1 MIYHNV
7 HVCSRADYKPPLRD
21 WEFPTISNAHFIC
34 GLAAPLRMGA
44 NHTNLIWC
52 LIHLDM
58 LAKHMSTIG
67 WTPLNCGW
75 THVKSKYTNKERSS
89 MVQRRKG
96 RAETMQLRCG
106 EGIAAHHVHHET
118 VSKGLLLNT
127 PFPFIPNLV
136 DDVFFLC
143 FINVFICFFM
153 CFFFYLFFACV
164 YIIRKLYSCRLK
176 KLKSTRHIWP
186 LRPSYKCNFSLKNK
200 VLLRNHVPTNQ
211 HVHIPEQ
218 RKCKEYLI

>member
-1 MIYHNV
+1 MIYDNV

-21 WEFPTISNAHFIC
+21 WEFPAISNAHFIC

-153 CFFFYLFFACV
+153 CFFFIFFCMC
-164 YIIRKLYSCRLK
+164 LY
-176 KLKSTRHIWP
+176 
-186 LRPSYKCNFSLKNK
+186 N
-200 VLLRNHVPTNQ
+200 
-211 HVHIPEQ
+211 
-218 RKCKEYLI
+218 